1 MEELQWLVMLRI
13 ILLLL
18 HHLLLVLSLVR
29 CQADTPAET
38 FLRWLCKSAFPL
50 KAKPTRSFQTFNHI
64 LTIYV
69 YINTMSYTLTSYI
82 HIHIYI
88 YTYLYFHTYLYTLY
102 HETVEYIISSKFLR
116 FSPTFGGLN
125 SSTAEGPA
133 SHAVTL
139 GLWRHGAE
147 PVCAMN
153 QLEMA

>member
-1 MEELQWLVMLRI
+1 MEELQWLVMLRLI
-13 ILLLL
+13 PLLL
-18 HHLLLVLSLVR
+18 HQLFLVVSLVR
-29 CQADTPAET
+29 CQTDTPAET

-88 YTYLYFHTYLYTLY
+88 YIYTYLYIHTFLNLFTMKRL
-102 HETVEYIISSKFLR
+102 KFLR
-116 FSPTFGGLN
+116 FSPTLGGLN